1 MCEIIAV
8 WDVGDATQAIMVSR
22 EAINPVHEGEYH
34 MAMTT
39 GRMKSVV
46 TASLVAVLA
55 LTLFAGAAFANNGK
69 GNSARSVAEP
79 AVITE
84 VSAEVADPSASNFEE
99 EFTYY
104 VVRFEDI
111 DHAEWTYREPVRLGG
126 NGDVS
131 MEWNATSSAFW
142 FGVTAPDGDGI
153 QHEIK
158 HKGQVSMYYETA
170 DGDVYS
176 IIAQFNGKG
185 ELKHVNGVAP
195 SN

>member
-1 MCEIIAV
+1 M
-8 WDVGDATQAIMVSR
+8 ATSR
-22 EAINPVHEGEYH
+22 R
-34 MAMTT
+34 TF
-39 GRMKSVV
+39 KSMFA
-46 TASLVAVLA
+46 ASLVAVLA
-55 LTLFAGAAFANNGK
+55 LTLFAGAALANNGNGNGNGHANGQ

-79 AVITE
+79 ATI
-84 VSAEVADPSASNFEE
+84 ASVEAQASNPEAGNFEE

-104 VVRFEDI
+104 VVRFDDI
-111 DHAEWTYREPVRLGG
+111 DHIEWTYREPVRLGG

-131 MEWNATSSAFW
+131 MNWDATSNAFW
-142 FGVTAPDGDGI
+142 FGVSAPDNDGI
-153 QHEIK
+153 QHEVK

-176 IIAQFNGKG
+176 VIAQFNGKG